1 MLTKEIL
8 ESRLTSLDLSICSS
22 AVGEQI
28 ENDINTLMQG
38 GTVDSHSLFDSL
50 LCEGSVLE
58 FFSPEMLLVADRPM
72 DIYAEGL
79 RMEERSTMLRQN
91 KEKRGDLP
99 LNLPNLQSDSKDFMK
114 DIDFLPRK
122 LEIVPWFQEDNGT
135 MPSFDLGF
143 LESPVYRGNLA
154 AMSSDIEAWHGR
166 KEITYI
172 VLSLIHI

>member
-1 MLTKEIL
+1 MFHFCRI
-8 ESRLTSLDLSICSS
+8 I
-22 AVGEQI
+22 
-28 ENDINTLMQG
+28 
-38 GTVDSHSLFDSL
+38 
-50 LCEGSVLE
+50 E
-58 FFSPEMLLVADRPM
+58 FFRRKLL
-72 DIYAEGL
+72 G
-79 RMEERSTMLRQN
+79 QN

-99 LNLPNLQSDSKDFMK
+99 LNLPNLQADSKDFMK

-122 LEIVPWFQEDNGT
+122 LEIVPWFQEDNGI

-172 VLSLIHI
+172 VSTHYSRLVDVLESHNLLISEGTLKEYPLVL